1 MVGLKDSLS
10 AKKCRSEFLLVQTNL
25 GLDKVNL
32 FNMKIALGSNKL
44 VGSKNFQVW
53 GIFVGPRVAKGTWRL
68 WSIFFPTPEK
78 TLIFKDWIEIDPVK
92 LEAVKTHYARART

>member
-1 MVGLKDSLS
+1 M
-10 AKKCRSEFLLVQTNL
+10 VQTNL
-25 GLDKVNL
+25 GSDKVNL
-32 FNMKIALGSNKL
+32 FLMKIDLDSNKF

-53 GIFVGPRVAKGTWRL
+53 SIFVGPSVAKGTLRL
-68 WSIFFPTPEK
+68 WSIFFPTPEN